1 MIGRFLDWLWDVN
14 DYLMLACVAWA
25 LTR

>member
-1 MIGRFLDWLWDVN
+1 MTARFFDWLWDVN